1 MSITNKRNRGSLG
14 VVPLPT
20 EIIDAR
26 GELSQS
32 KAASLI
38 YTTQARWSNYET
50 GKSRM
55 HPSAWELFNIKKVNY
70 GKQDSTF

>member
-1 MSITNKRNRGSLG
+1 MNKRKRGGFGYVPSPPEIITARGSM
-14 VVPLPT
+14 
-20 EIIDAR
+20 
-26 GELSQS
+26 SQS

-55 HPSAWELFNIKKVNY
+55 HPSAWELFNLVK
-70 GKQDSTF
+70 GGDGRESET

>member
-1 MSITNKRNRGSLG
+1 MSITKKRNRGSQG

-26 GELSQS
+26 GALSQS

-55 HPSAWELFNIKKVNY
+55 HPASWELFILKI
-70 GKQDSTF
+70 GSRHEI

>member
-1 MSITNKRNRGSLG
+1 MNKRNRGTNG
-14 VVPLPT
+14 VVPNTT
-20 EIIDAR
+20 EIIAAR
-26 GELSQS
+26 GDLSQS

-55 HPSAWELFNIKKVNY
+55 HPAAWELFLLKIQNDI
-70 GKQDSTF
+70 F

>member
-1 MSITNKRNRGSLG
+1 MSITKKRNRGSLG

-20 EIIDAR
+20 EIIGAR

-55 HPSAWELFNIKKVNY
+55 HPCAWELFLIKRSNY
-70 GKQDSTF
+70 GNII

>member
-1 MSITNKRNRGSLG
+1 MSITKKRNRGSLG

-20 EIIDAR
+20 EIIGAR
-26 GELSQS
+26 GDLSQS

-55 HPSAWELFNIKKVNY
+55 HPSAWELFLIKRSYDGNII
-70 GKQDSTF
+70 

>member
-1 MSITNKRNRGSLG
+1 MNKRKRGG
-14 VVPLPT
+14 FGYVPSPP
-20 EIIDAR
+20 EIIAAR
-26 GELSQS
+26 GLMSQS

-55 HPSAWELFNIKKVNY
+55 HPSAWELFNLVK
-70 GKQDSTF
+70 GDDGREGET